1 MICITSIQ
9 ELRQQ
14 ISQERRKSH
23 SIGFVPTMGALHDG
37 HLSLIQ
43 EAKSQNNLC
52 VASIFVNPLQFNN
65 IEDFNKYPIQNEKD
79 MQLLE
84 QAGCDILFMP
94 TVAEFYPSQPKL
106 KIDIGLLDR
115 ILEGEHRPGHFSG
128 VAIVI
133 SKLFNAV
140 LADKAYFGQKDLQQV
155 AVIKQLVSELNFPIE
170 IVTCPIIREESGLA
184 MSSRNMRLSPSGKNI
199 ASNLYKCLSGIEKT
213 IKNSTDWS
221 VPVVKKNGLDYLNQ
235 FEGIQVEY
243 LEIVQADTLEALTDL
258 KPKSAIAICIAAY
271 VEDVRLIDNLVII
284 S

>member
-9 ELRQQ
+9 GLRQQ

-23 SIGFVPTMGALHDG
+23 SIGFVPTMGALHEG

-43 EAKSQNNLC
+43 GAKSQNDIC
-52 VASIFVNPLQFNN
+52 IASIFVNPLQFNN

-79 MQLLE
+79 IELLE
-84 QAGCDILFMP
+84 KAGCDILFIP

-128 VAIVI
+128 VAIVV
-133 SKLFNAV
+133 SKLFHV
-140 LADKAYFGQKDLQQV
+140 VMPDKAYFGQKDIQQV
-155 AVIKQLVSELNFPIE
+155 AVIRQLVSELNFPIE
-170 IVTCPIIREESGLA
+170 IVACPIIREESGLA
-184 MSSRNMRLSPSGKNI
+184 MSSRNMRLSSAGKDL
-199 ASNLYKCLSGIEKT
+199 ASNLYKCLCRIEKS
-213 IKNSTDWS
+213 IKISADWS
-221 VPVVKKNGLDYLNQ
+221 VPVVKKNGLDFLNQ

-243 LEIVQADTLEALTDL
+243 LEVVQADTLEAITDL

-271 VEDVRLIDNLVII
+271 VEGVRLIDNLVII
-284 S
+284 L